1 MIGFIKNRFFVIAVL
16 TAGLTPSL
24 ALAAPKDFKEL
35 IGIFIYYVQLVIPV
49 VMGLAV
55 LFFFWG
61 IVKFIF
67 AAGDETKRK
76 EGKNIMTWGLLA
88 LFFMVS
94 VLAIVSILGSSIF
107 PNFRWLPSQEP
118 TPLPQGHYS
127 T

>member
-1 MIGFIKNRFFVIAVL
+1 MAAL
-16 TAGLTPSL
+16 AAGLTPSL

-35 IGIFIYYVQLVIPV
+35 IGIFIFYVQLVIPV
-49 VMGLAV
+49 VMGLAI

-94 VLAIVSILGSSIF
+94 VLAIVSILGGSIF
-107 PNFRWLPSQEP
+107 PNFR
-118 TPLPQGHYS
+118 
-127 T
+127 